1 VCWFAVWEGYGF
13 FGDGVSLYR
22 LRGED
27 PTVVRAREREE
38 RARARRAARQLDAV
52 PKLAMHPSPEGGAF
66 RSYFVFRGSIDSA
79 AALEFNGRSQAPNLW
94 WPDDRAWCVAT
105 EIDGYSTYV
114 GGSARCVDAILSD
127 QRLEALPSS
136 TDLRFDLW
144 SDRVNPRPPGMR
156 ERW

>member
-1 VCWFAVWEGYGF
+1 
-13 FGDGVSLYR
+13 
-22 LRGED
+22 
-27 PTVVRAREREE
+27 
-38 RARARRAARQLDAV
+38 
-52 PKLAMHPSPEGGAF
+52 M
-66 RSYFVFRGSIDSA
+66 RSYFVFRGSIDA
-79 AALEFNGRSQAPNLW
+79 ASGLEFNGSSQAPNLW

-114 GGSARCVDAILSD
+114 GGSARCVEVVLVD